1 MQILDT
7 NVISELMR
15 PKPNG
20 RVVAWIGAQAGGSLF
35 TTAVTEAELRY
46 GMALLPAGNRREQLL
61 QEFNLMMTEDF
72 ASRILPFDRSA
83 AKSYASI
90 VAARR
95 HIGHPISQFDG
106 QIAAIA
112 RSRDG
117 GIVTR
122 NDRDFSDCGIPV
134 TNPWTQ

>member
-15 PKPNG
+15 PSPNE
-20 RVVAWIGAQAGGSLF
+20 RLVAWISAQPAGSLF

-46 GMALLPAGNRREQLL
+46 GMALLPAGKRREQLFR
-61 QEFNLMMTEDF
+61 QFNLMMTEDF

-83 AKSYASI
+83 AKLYASI
-90 VAARR
+90 VAGRR
-95 HIGHPISQFDG
+95 RSGRPISQFDG

-122 NDRDFSDCGIPV
+122 NDQDFSDCDIPV
-134 TNPWTQ
+134 INPWMH